1 MYSSVLNGFES
12 SSESHDRNSISDV
25 DTLREM
31 LLLMFFVTPS
41 TNENSSIYISSN
53 RITGAF
59 LLSENFI
66 SNSAFSESTL
76 KAITQSKI
84 LSRLLL
90 SIAFRSQFALLSKI
104 DQLTIYASVEQVE
117 EETPTEQ

>member
-1 MYSSVLNGFES
+1 
-12 SSESHDRNSISDV
+12 
-25 DTLREM
+25 M

-53 RITGAF
+53 RMTGAF
-59 LLSENFI
+59 LLSEKFI

-104 DQLTIYASVEQVE
+104 DQLTIYASVEQVDVYLSYIPNIISILLDVSIN
-117 EETPTEQ
+117 ETLE